1 LNPLVRS
8 IDPNVSSG
16 AAVLVQDVAVYD
28 SQGLLHADIDT
39 LTGGF
44 NSGHLDPI
52 GYKGELGNYTD
63 VETQKQVF
71 GLYTAL
77 SGPGGSGYYDP
88 LTGVSMARDAADSAN
103 EYADNLNSIEP
114 ALHSAF
120 VMGAGF
126 VPGPVGALGSGLVD
140 GEITY
145 FETGNVKTA
154 LVRGGTT
161 AAVGLAF
168 GKAGKVMGGPLSRFI
183 AGRLS
188 GGAAAAV
195 AGAESKAIASPV
207 LNAIGKTNCF
217 VAGTLVQMADGTTK
231 PIEQVK
237 VGEYVKSRN
246 PQTGATEAKAVTET
260 FQHLAPQVL
269 TLSLTDPRTGTAE
282 RITCTPGHPFYV
294 DGKGFVLAGQLGIGT
309 SIVTRAG
316 PALQVTGLTWQK
328 DKAQEL
334 AAGSPGSSFGGYTV
348 YNLTVEDDHTF
359 FVGTTGGGTWVH
371 NTCRWKKGDPINA
384 LIKGMYPSWDVVKR
398 RFWKNHTGS
407 NTAPYDSLYG
417 VYKELHHINGR
428 GGSDPHNEGDL
439 AAVWPWLHDAID
451 RFRHYT
457 GTQPPGQ
464 GPGF

>member
-1 LNPLVRS
+1 
-8 IDPNVSSG
+8 
-16 AAVLVQDVAVYD
+16 
-28 SQGLLHADIDT
+28 
-39 LTGGF
+39 
-44 NSGHLDPI
+44 
-52 GYKGELGNYTD
+52 
-63 VETQKQVF
+63 
-71 GLYTAL
+71 
-77 SGPGGSGYYDP
+77 
-88 LTGVSMARDAADSAN
+88 MARDAADSAN

-371 NTCRWKKGDPINA
+371 NEECLKTVGRWMHPDELAKMQETGIVQESTSTITHVADPADIEAFRRQAKSGTIYTEFDVPASSLRPTSTGWSRIVGPSGPEGRNAAFRGRPIPQMPPALNINPIA
-384 LIKGMYPSWDVVKR
+384 TK
-398 RFWKNHTGS
+398 
-407 NTAPYDSLYG
+407 
-417 VYKELHHINGR
+417 
-428 GGSDPHNEGDL
+428 
-439 AAVWPWLHDAID
+439 
-451 RFRHYT
+451 
-457 GTQPPGQ
+457 
-464 GPGF
+464 